1 MDENDIWQ
9 STSAKLQLQVLYISF
24 SLVEIKNYYGNAS
37 FTVASNFIEDSTDG
51 DVAQWKTL
59 QKSFVRETA
68 QFYRA
73 RKNSRGFCPKIQKI
87 VSFSQN
93 KYWL

>member
-37 FTVASNFIEDSTDG
+37 FTVASNFFEDSTDG
-51 DVAQWKTL
+51 DVAQ
-59 QKSFVRETA
+59 
-68 QFYRA
+68 
-73 RKNSRGFCPKIQKI
+73 
-87 VSFSQN
+87 
-93 KYWL
+93 